1 MKYKDFYE
9 NSERLGKFIVHH
21 NLCPKISS
29 DDGNFGMIGLYAKN
43 REEWIVTDFAA
54 VLAGIATVTLYDT
67 LGKEFI
73 EYIINQTQLNTLVLQ
88 SDKIKKILELKEAQK
103 INLLNNLIVLD
114 QISQEDNEKAKALN
128 LTVYS
133 YDDIQKDK
141 TDFSEVKFEKVTGDT
156 VYTICYTSGTTG
168 NPKGA
173 MMTHQNFICQV

>member
-21 NLCPKISS
+21 NMCPKISS

-114 QISQEDNEKAKALN
+114 
-128 LTVYS
+128 
-133 YDDIQKDK
+133 
-141 TDFSEVKFEKVTGDT
+141 
-156 VYTICYTSGTTG
+156 
-168 NPKGA
+168 
-173 MMTHQNFICQV
+173 